1 MSKKD
6 KFKNRSKSFHSSHG
20 KVVTKLNFDKKN
32 DKKKGKHHQAQP
44 PSTCIAKPNSI
55 FSALTTTSSVYKRT
69 PSYPKAFPQLST
81 FKKFIKPTHPLYASL
96 VTTSYE
102 GFVYE
107 SGANCA
113 ADFDTRFQNALL
125 QLDKL
130 GYYQFDMTQPGGLNT
145 KVAKT
150 FVSRC
155 LVGEAG
161 GLLLF
166 IHAHLF
172 VSHF

>member
-6 KFKNRSKSFHSSHG
+6 KFKNKPKPFHSSGQQVMG
-20 KVVTKLNFDKKN
+20 KVKFDKKK
-32 DKKKGKHHQAQP
+32 DKKKDKYHQPQP
-44 PSTCIAKPNSI
+44 LPTAPARTN
-55 FSALTTTSSVYKRT
+55 TTSSAVAVTSNSVYKRI
-69 PSYPKAFPQLST
+69 PVYPKAFPELSK
-81 FKKFIKPTHPLYASL
+81 FKHFIKPTHPLYAPL
-96 VTTSYE
+96 LATSYE

-107 SGANCA
+107 PGESCA
-113 ADFDTRFQNALL
+113 VDFDARFQSALL
-125 QLDKL
+125 QLDRL

-161 GLLLF
+161 GF
-166 IHAHLF
+166 ITA
-172 VSHF
+172 